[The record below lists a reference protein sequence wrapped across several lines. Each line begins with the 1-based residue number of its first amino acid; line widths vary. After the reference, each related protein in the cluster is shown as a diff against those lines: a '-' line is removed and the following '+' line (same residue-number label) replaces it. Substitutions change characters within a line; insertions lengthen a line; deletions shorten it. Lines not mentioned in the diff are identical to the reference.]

1 MCLFAKM
8 MTLSCVCLQVI
19 TVAEFHPWHC
29 NIFAYS
35 SSKGVIRLA
44 DMREA
49 ALCDKHAKTF
59 EEPDNTVCLW
69 TDVANLG
76 G

>member
-1 MCLFAKM
+1 MYRL
-8 MTLSCVCLQVI
+8 LHSQVI

-59 EEPDNTVCLW
+59 EEPDNTVR
-69 TDVANLG
+69 
-76 G
+76 